1 MALSSQQYIVMDF
14 SFTWEVVIGRYAF
27 HMYRLSVPHY

>member
-1 MALSSQQYIVMDF
+1 MALSYQQYIVMEF
-14 SFTWEVVIGRYAF
+14 SSTWEVVIGRYPF